1 MKLWPL
7 HAFASGMFGVG
18 EEEMQHVG
26 DDRIGR
32 ALDRLFDADRA
43 ALLTEIVVAIG
54 QRFGVNF
61 DEFHNDSTTVSFYGS
76 YRAASGRQI
85 RGRTAPAITYG
96 HSKIHR
102 PDLKQLLLIL
112 TMAADGNVP
121 VAFRCTDGNA
131 SDARTHIET
140 WETLRAVAGRPDFL
154 YVADSKLCS
163 RENMDYF
170 DRAGGRFVTVLPRTR
185 LEDQEF
191 RQWIQTHIPAWEL
204 VWDRPNPRDRDGPRD
219 RWSVYRAPLLSAEVW
234 PIVWVWS
241 TLLTLHQAPDA
252 AATLPRPS
260 RRSASCANDWPA
272 PRPDCAAPPR
282 SICRSNLFSLTI
294 TSLAISKSAASCAN
308 SICTSKPGAVVP
320 GPIPPI
326 ASSQSGASILRGRST
341 KRPLPTTTS
350 VMGCTR

>member
-1 MKLWPL
+1 
-7 HAFASGMFGVG
+7 
-18 EEEMQHVG
+18 
-26 DDRIGR
+26 
-32 ALDRLFDADRA
+32 LDRLFDSDRA

-76 YRAASGRQI
+76 CRAASGREI

-102 PDLKQLLLIL
+102 LDLKQLLLIL

-140 WETLRAVAGRPDFL
+140 WETLRVVAGRPDFL

-163 RENMDYF
+163 RENMNYI

-219 RWSVYRAPLLSAEVW
+219 RWFVYRAPLLSAEVW

-241 TLLTLHQAPDA
+241 TLLTLHQAARRRRNLA
-252 AATLPRPS
+252 AAIEAFGQLRERLAGAKTRLRG
-260 RRSASCANDWPA
+260 
-272 PRPDCAAPPR
+272 AAEIDLQINPF
-282 SICRSNLFSLTI
+282 SITI
-294 TSLAISKSAASCAN
+294 MSLAISKSAASCAN
-308 SICTSKPGAVVP
+308 SICTSKPDAVVP
-320 GPIPPI
+320 GPVPLI
-326 ASSQSGASILRGRST
+326 ASSQSGASISNGPSM

-350 VMGCTR
+350 VTECTR